1 MMAMPR
7 VKRRHLLAALAL
19 PTAAL
24 PRVAVAQADARPAIT
39 VAVQKIANTNT
50 LDPMREQSSN
60 VSERWLG
67 SMLETPIGRNQQGA
81 LERVPALATGWTRID
96 ARTVELQLRDGV
108 RMHNG
113 DVLTAEDVAF
123 RFGPERMFGPALPA
137 DIRAVARRYWPAL
150 ERVEVLPGNRVR
162 FVNAT
167 PDLTMEGR
175 LAAGGSQV
183 VSARAWREAGDW
195 QANSRRA
202 VGTGPYRLV
211 EFKPDT
217 SMTLEAHDEY
227 WGGRPPLRRI
237 RFVEVPEAASRVAGL
252 EAGEFHF
259 ACDIAPD
266 QIAGIEAKPALQ
278 VVGGLVPNHRILAFD
293 KHHPALRDP
302 RVRLAM
308 AHAIDCQ
315 AIVDSLWA
323 GRAAVPPGLQF
334 AFYGPMLVPGWSV
347 PKFDPALARA
357 LLREAGYRGEPIAYR
372 ARNNYYTAEIA
383 TAQAIAE
390 FWGQVGLNIQL
401 EVKENWTQVLD
412 RAGPR
417 GVRDWSNSATFDD
430 PVSSIVNQHGP
441 NGAQQANG
449 EWTNA
454 EMNTLSVE
462 LDSSTDPARRQA
474 IFARMLA
481 ICERE
486 DPAYVVL
493 HQNAAFTAKRRDLP
507 WRASPSFFLDFSARN
522 WGA

>member
-123 RFGPERMFGPALPA
+123 SFGPERMFGPALPA

-183 VSARAWREAGDW
+183 VSARAWRCRTW
-195 QANSRRA
+195 
-202 VGTGPYRLV
+202 
-211 EFKPDT
+211 
-217 SMTLEAHDEY
+217 M
-227 WGGRPPLRRI
+227 RP
-237 RFVEVPEAASRVAGL
+237 
-252 EAGEFHF
+252 
-259 ACDIAPD
+259 
-266 QIAGIEAKPALQ
+266 
-278 VVGGLVPNHRILAFD
+278 
-293 KHHPALRDP
+293 
-302 RVRLAM
+302 
-308 AHAIDCQ
+308 
-315 AIVDSLWA
+315 
-323 GRAAVPPGLQF
+323 
-334 AFYGPMLVPGWSV
+334 
-347 PKFDPALARA
+347 
-357 LLREAGYRGEPIAYR
+357 
-372 ARNNYYTAEIA
+372 
-383 TAQAIAE
+383 
-390 FWGQVGLNIQL
+390 
-401 EVKENWTQVLD
+401 
-412 RAGPR
+412 
-417 GVRDWSNSATFDD
+417 
-430 PVSSIVNQHGP
+430 
-441 NGAQQANG
+441 
-449 EWTNA
+449 
-454 EMNTLSVE
+454 
-462 LDSSTDPARRQA
+462 
-474 IFARMLA
+474 
-481 ICERE
+481 
-486 DPAYVVL
+486 
-493 HQNAAFTAKRRDLP
+493 
-507 WRASPSFFLDFSARN
+507 
-522 WGA
+522 